1 MDPAIRVEGL
11 GKRYRIG
18 EFEPYA
24 TLRDAIASRFS
35 MRTKKAHERGSPNA
49 GAAPVQASADYI
61 WALRNVSL
69 TVEQGQAVGLIG
81 PNGAG
86 KTTLLKILSRITEP
100 TEGWAAIRGRVR
112 SLLEVGTGF
121 HMELTGREN
130 VYLNGA
136 ILGMTR
142 AESESKFEE
151 IVDFAEVRD
160 FIDTPVKRYSD
171 GMRVRLGFAVAAH
184 LQPEVILVD
193 EVLAVGDAAFQRKC
207 LGKMGEVVS
216 EGRTVVLVSHNMAAI
231 QNLCTVA
238 YGLSHGRVFA
248 SGDASDVIAQYLE
261 SHDRSLPVPL
271 ASRTDRRGSGK
282 IRLTSFS
289 ITGAISSPTTAQCGV
304 PTSIEIAYRGE
315 PALRNVDIDMLFF
328 NRFGECVLVVGTSF
342 VGKDFEKLPRQGA
355 FVCRFEKFP
364 LLPGVYNVNL
374 NCGINSIA
382 ADVIKNA
389 ATIQVVEGD
398 YYRSGKIPS
407 RGYVAVPYDWEVT
420 SPSEPSQTEPPVP
433 SS

>member
-1 MDPAIRVEGL
+1 MDPAIRVQDL

-24 TLRDAIASRFS
+24 TLRDTIARKLSIRRKKHKTARSAS
-35 MRTKKAHERGSPNA
+35 MSEQSTS
-49 GAAPVQASADYI
+49 ASNYI
-61 WALRNVSL
+61 WALKNVSL
-69 TVEQGQAVGLIG
+69 TVEQGEAVGLIG

-86 KTTLLKILSRITEP
+86 KTTLLKVLSRITEP
-100 TEGWAAIRGRVR
+100 TEGWATIRGRVR

-142 AESESKFEE
+142 AEIDDKFEE
-151 IVDFAEVRD
+151 IVDFAEIRD

-184 LQPEVILVD
+184 LQPEIILVD

-207 LGKMGEVVS
+207 LGKMGDVVS

-238 YGLSHGRVFA
+238 YGLDHGRIFA
-248 SGDASDVIAQYLE
+248 SGDVNAVIREYLE

-271 ASRTDRRGSGK
+271 ASRTDRRGSGRL
-282 IRLTSFS
+282 RLTSFS
-289 ITGAISSPTTAQCGV
+289 IAGAIKSPTTAQCGV
-304 PTSIEIAYRGE
+304 PTSIEIGYEGE
-315 PALRNVDIDMLFF
+315 PSLRNVDIDMLFF

-342 VGKDFEKLPRQGA
+342 VGRDFDRLPGRGT

-382 ADVIKNA
+382 ADVIRNA

-398 YYRSGKIPS
+398 YYSTGKIPS
-407 RGYVAVPYDWEVT
+407 RGHVAVPYDWEVT
-420 SPSEPSQTEPPVP
+420 GPSEPSQTEPPVP
-433 SS
+433 SR